1 MHIHTQ
7 MKSFFFS
14 LLMLSLL
21 FPLDAQ
27 EFVQNIKGQITD
39 AQSSA
44 PLPGVTIQLLTGD
57 STNVVMSDLQGRYQL
72 SAVPV
77 GRVAVLYQFVS
88 YETTVRQNLM
98 VTSGKE
104 LIVDVSL
111 EESVTA
117 LQMVNIKLRKDRTKE
132 AALASTIQLNP
143 EQTQKFA
150 GTLQD
155 ISRSAANYA
164 GVVPAGDQRN
174 DIIVRGNS
182 PIGIIWRLDGVNI
195 PNPNHFGSLGTTGG
209 PVSILNN
216 NNLARSEFLT
226 GAFPS
231 EYGNGTAGAFDLS
244 MRKGNNEKHEFTG
257 QFGFNGLEA
266 GMEGPFLKK
275 SKASYMV
282 NYRYS
287 TLGIFDALGI
297 SFGVPAIPQY
307 QDAAFKVHL
316 PTNGKRGSVTFFG
329 LGGLSHI
336 DLLDSKRDPEEWTF
350 TTSGTDVYFK
360 TKMGVLGLNHKIFL
374 SKNTYWSNTVSL
386 THAQNDIQSDTLE
399 VLSLTPSTT
408 YQNKSLE
415 RRVALNSVINTK
427 FNARSSLR
435 SGLIIELLN
444 TDYNEEILSSS
455 TGLWRPI
462 TKFSGAS
469 MLLQGFSNWRY
480 KLNDKFLVN
489 SGIHYQIFTLN
500 NSSALEPR
508 IGLRYK
514 IGKKQSLNFAAGL
527 HSQIQPLRVYFL
539 ETRQGEEAFSKTNKE
554 LSLTKSIHLVLGYQK
569 KVFKQVNAKIETYY
583 QHLYDIPVERN
594 SFYSLANTG
603 ADFVFNDADSLV
615 NMGTGENYGVELT
628 LEKMISK
635 GFYYLTNVSLYNSI
649 YKGGDGVVRNTAF
662 NGNYTVNVLAG
673 YEIRINQKLSIDF
686 NGKISWAGGKRYPKI
701 DVKESVDR
709 GSLTY
714 DQSSLFELKY
724 KDYLRADLKVG
735 VRLNGKKITQE
746 WALDV
751 QNLTNRQNIF
761 REVFDSGTQ
770 SIKQEY
776 QIGFFPVFLYKI
788 TF

>member
-1 MHIHTQ
+1 
-7 MKSFFFS
+7 
-14 LLMLSLL
+14 
-21 FPLDAQ
+21 
-27 EFVQNIKGQITD
+27 
-39 AQSSA
+39 
-44 PLPGVTIQLLTGD
+44 
-57 STNVVMSDLQGRYQL
+57 
-72 SAVPV
+72 
-77 GRVAVLYQFVS
+77 
-88 YETTVRQNLM
+88 
-98 VTSGKE
+98 
-104 LIVDVSL
+104 
-111 EESVTA
+111 
-117 LQMVNIKLRKDRTKE
+117 
-132 AALASTIQLNP
+132 
-143 EQTQKFA
+143 
-150 GTLQD
+150 
-155 ISRSAANYA
+155 
-164 GVVPAGDQRN
+164 
-174 DIIVRGNS
+174 
-182 PIGIIWRLDGVNI
+182 
-195 PNPNHFGSLGTTGG
+195 
-209 PVSILNN
+209 
-216 NNLARSEFLT
+216 
-226 GAFPS
+226 
-231 EYGNGTAGAFDLS
+231 
-244 MRKGNNEKHEFTG
+244 
-257 QFGFNGLEA
+257 
-266 GMEGPFLKK
+266 
-275 SKASYMV
+275 
-282 NYRYS
+282 
-287 TLGIFDALGI
+287 
-297 SFGVPAIPQY
+297 
-307 QDAAFKVHL
+307 
-316 PTNGKRGSVTFFG
+316 
-329 LGGLSHI
+329 
-336 DLLDSKRDPEEWTF
+336 
-350 TTSGTDVYFK
+350 
-360 TKMGVLGLNHKIFL
+360 LGLNHKIFL

-386 THAQNDIQSDTLE
+386 THAQNDIQSDTLA
-399 VLSLTPSTT
+399 VLSLRPSTT

-415 RRVALNSVINTK
+415 RRVAINSVINTK

-489 SGIHYQIFTLN
+489 TGLHYQIFTLN
-500 NSSALEPR
+500 NASALEPR

-539 ETRQGEEAFSKTNKE
+539 ETRQDEQAFSKTNKE
-554 LSLTKSIHLVLGYQK
+554 LGLTKSIHLVVGYQK
-569 KVFKQVNAKIETYY
+569 KIFKQVNAKIETYY

-594 SFYSLANTG
+594 SFYSLANIG

-628 LEKMISK
+628 LEKMITK
-635 GFYYLTNVSLYNSI
+635 GFYYLTNVSLYNSV

-709 GSLTY
+709 GSLNY